1 MSPVSTTT
9 PSAEARHHGRV
20 TTATPSPEEARKL
33 FAEAL
38 QELRGDVIRLG
49 ALVTEAIAA
58 GTQALLDADLA
69 AAEHV
74 VEQDAAID
82 ELAYAIEDQCFVL
95 IARQQPMAGDLRMV
109 LAVLRIGHELERSGD
124 LMKSV
129 VKATRQLYPHSID
142 PKLRGIIGRM
152 GEQAASEVRVAIDA
166 FADSDPSR
174 AAAVFDMDDVMDDLT
189 KSLFRYILSREG
201 PVDEG
206 RLLESVQ
213 LSLVGR
219 HYERIA
225 DHAVNVADRVV
236 FVATGLHGAGDGEDY
251 SPGADA

>member
-1 MSPVSTTT
+1 MWPVSTTA
-9 PSAEARHHGRV
+9 PSA
-20 TTATPSPEEARKL
+20 EEARKV
-33 FAEAL
+33 FAEEL
-38 QELRGDVIRLG
+38 VDLRGNVIRLG
-49 ALVTEAIAA
+49 ALVTEAVAA

-69 AAEHV
+69 AAERV
-74 VEQDAAID
+74 VEQDAVID
-82 ELAYAIEDQCFVL
+82 ELAYAIEDHCFVL
-95 IARQQPMAGDLRMV
+95 IARQQPMAGDLRLM

-142 PKLRGIIGRM
+142 PKLRGIISRM
-152 GEQAASEVRVAIDA
+152 GEQAASEIRLAIDA
-166 FADSDPSR
+166 FADNDPSR

-189 KSLFRYILSREG
+189 KSLFRYIMSREG
-201 PVDEG
+201 AVDEG
-206 RLLESVQ
+206 QLLESVQ
-213 LSLVGR
+213 LALVGR

-236 FVATGLHGAGDGEDY
+236 FVATGLHGAGDSEDF

>member
-1 MSPVSTTT
+1 MDTVATD
-9 PSAEARHHGRV
+9 PSAEETRKAFG
-20 TTATPSPEEARKL
+20 EE
-33 FAEAL
+33 L
-38 QELRGDVIRLG
+38 QELRADVIRLG
-49 ALVTEAIAA
+49 ALVTEAIAG

-69 AAEHV
+69 AAERV

-82 ELAYAIEDQCFVL
+82 ELAYAIEDHCFVL
-95 IARQQPMAGDLRMV
+95 LARQQPMAGDLRTI

-142 PKLRGIIGRM
+142 PKLRGTIGRM
-152 GEQAASEVRVAIDA
+152 GEQAANEIRIAIDS

-174 AAAVFDMDDVMDDLT
+174 AAALFDMDDLMDDLT
-189 KSLFRYILSREG
+189 KSLFRYIMNREG

-206 RLLESVQ
+206 RLLESIQ
-213 LSLVGR
+213 LALVGR

-236 FVATGLHGAGDGEDY
+236 FIVTGLHGAGDTEDY

>member
-1 MSPVSTTT
+1 MSAAEPT
-9 PSAEARHHGRV
+9 PD
-20 TTATPSPEEARKL
+20 EARKL
-33 FAEAL
+33 FGEEL
-38 QELRGDVIRLG
+38 QDLRADVIRLG
-49 ALVTEAIAA
+49 ALVTEAIAG

-69 AAEHV
+69 AAERV

-82 ELAYAIEDQCFVL
+82 ELAYAIEDHCFVL
-95 IARQQPMAGDLRMV
+95 LARQQPMAGDLRMI

-129 VKATRQLYPHSID
+129 VKATRQLYPQSID
-142 PKLRGIIGRM
+142 PKLRGTIGRM
-152 GEQAASEVRVAIDA
+152 GEQAANEVRIAIDA

-174 AAAVFDMDDVMDDLT
+174 AAALFDMDDLMDELT
-189 KSLFRYILSREG
+189 KSLFRYIMNREG

-206 RLLESVQ
+206 RLLESIQ

-225 DHAVNVADRVV
+225 DHAVNIADRVV
-236 FVATGLHGAGDGEDY
+236 FIVTGLHGAGDSEDY